1 MKRTILF
8 WLAGLFILSAC
19 SDDDQTPP
27 NEAVVQ
33 AFHTRYP
40 TASKVEWDTKNSYLT
55 VDFIDNQLANTAW
68 FDQAGQWYMTE
79 TELNRLELLPAKVQA
94 AFQAG
99 IYATWQTDDIDRLER
114 QNNETIYMIEVKQG
128 KEEYDLYYSEDGILI
143 KAIPDDDNDDYEGFL
158 PVPAP
163 SAITELINSKYP
175 GARIIDVEQER
186 GMTEVD
192 IIHENRSKEVVF
204 NSSNEWL
211 NTHYDVLKNEVES
224 TVIEALNHSEYS
236 SYFIDDIEKYET
248 PAGDYYLFELE
259 KGETEVDIRI
269 DTAGNLTLIKT
280 ER

>member
-19 SDDDQTPP
+19 HDDDQTTP

-99 IYATWQTDDIDRLER
+99 IYAAWQTDDIDRLER
-114 QNNETIYMIEVKQG
+114 QDNETIYMIEVKQG

-158 PVPAP
+158 PAPAP
-163 SAITELINSKYP
+163 SAITELIDSKYP
-175 GARIIDVEQER
+175 GARIIDMEQER

-204 NSSNEWL
+204 NSGNTWI
-211 NTHYDVLKNEVES
+211 NTHYDVLKNEVET
-224 TVIEALNHSEYS
+224 TVIEALNRSEYS
-236 SYFIDDIEKYET
+236 TYFIDDIEKYET

>member
-8 WLAGLFILSAC
+8 WLAGLFILTAC
-19 SDDDQTPP
+19 NDDDQTTP

-33 AFHTRYP
+33 AFHARYP

-99 IYATWQTDDIDRLER
+99 IYAAWQTDDIDRLER
-114 QNNETIYMIEVKQG
+114 QDNETIYMIEVKQG

-158 PVPAP
+158 PAPAP
-163 SAITELINSKYP
+163 SAITELIDSKYP
-175 GARIIDVEQER
+175 GARIIDMEQER

-204 NSSNEWL
+204 NSGNEWL
-211 NTHYDVLKNEVES
+211 NTHYDVLKNEVET
-224 TVIEALNHSEYS
+224 TVIEALNRSEYS
-236 SYFIDDIEKYET
+236 SYFINDIEKYET